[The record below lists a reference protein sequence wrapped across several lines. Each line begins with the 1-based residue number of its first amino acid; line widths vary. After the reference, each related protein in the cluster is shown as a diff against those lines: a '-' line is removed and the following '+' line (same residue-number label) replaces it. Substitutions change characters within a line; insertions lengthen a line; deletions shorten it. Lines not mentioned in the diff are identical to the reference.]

1 MLLVLAACNGP
12 QREARKMVRRAER
25 LFSTD
30 PDSTVRLIDSV
41 LRMPAY
47 FEEGKRMDI
56 ALLQAEALFGD
67 RNDRE
72 ISPLMD
78 DEFFD
83 DKPFLT
89 TSPELER
96 AADYYARKKRYDK
109 AAHAALYSGFV
120 QQHYGEKTHAMQSFM
135 DAEQYGG
142 LVKDSLAVALAEYW
156 MGKMLYDE
164 GLKQEALVFFKKSD
178 EVFGSRYV
186 ARAKVLNNMACCYL
200 LCGQFD
206 STEVCLKHSLEYT
219 QKDKSNQL
227 RHKVLNNYAV
237 LNRLQGN
244 YDMALKNLQTI
255 EIEIDSTEMPFLYLN
270 KALVFVASNK
280 VDSATCC
287 FNNLKPFLLLPDVK
301 EITKVSA
308 YEALSRFSKS
318 LGNDSMALQYREKHE
333 LMLFEVMQEKQ
344 EQSVFRIQ
352 QQYDYENL
360 QNTLNRKIIIR
371 HKIIIVISVLLL
383 LSAAIILALQ
393 FRHKRM
399 REAEKEL
406 KRQIDTMKQD
416 LRETVKS
423 SVMDEEIALRLRMIL
438 TASRTTKKA
447 KDPQKEWMPLV
458 MQVMNGKENHFEA
471 ARSTIEMA
479 YPNAYTI
486 LIGKNPNLSETEAKV
501 CLLSFSDLSN
511 AEIAELLDLRQ
522 NTINQHRSTLRK
534 KLNLKPD
541 RMKEQLRD
549 ALVEKA

>member
-1 MLLVLAACNGP
+1 MTACHGP
-12 QREARKMVRRAER
+12 QREARQMVRRAER
-25 LFSTD
+25 LFGID

-56 ALLQAEALFGD
+56 AMLQAEALFGD
-67 RNDRE
+67 RDDRE

-96 AADYYARKKRYDK
+96 AADYYARKKKYDK

-120 QQHYGEKTHAMQSFM
+120 QQHYGEKTHAMQSLK
-135 DAEQYGG
+135 DAERYGG
-142 LVKDSLAVALAEYW
+142 LVGDSLAVARAECLI
-156 MGKMLYDE
+156 GKLLYDDYME
-164 GLKQEALVFFKKSD
+164 SKAIIMFKSANDGFGNHYSEKAMVQNMMSVCYMLQRDYDNAEQSLLQSLVFAEQSPIGK
-178 EVFGSRYV
+178 VFF
-186 ARAKVLNNMACCYL
+186 KVLNN
-200 LCGQFD
+200 
-206 STEVCLKHSLEYT
+206 
-219 QKDKSNQL
+219 
-227 RHKVLNNYAV
+227 RAV
-237 LNRLQGN
+237 LYRLQGK
-244 YDMALKNLQTI
+244 YDQAIECLRQIGRAPNLTDA
-255 EIEIDSTEMPFLYLN
+255 EKSLLYLN
-270 KALVFVASNK
+270 FGKTFASSGET
-280 VDSATCC
+280 DSAS
-287 FNNLKPFLLLPDVK
+287 FYYKHLEEKLPIINIK
-301 EITKVSA
+301 EESKISA
-308 YEALSRFSKS
+308 YGALSQFAKS
-318 LGNDSMALQYREKHE
+318 LNNDSLALQYREKHE
-333 LMLFEVMQEKQ
+333 QLLFEVMQEKQ
-344 EQSVFRIQ
+344 EQSVYRIQ

-371 HKIIIVISVLLL
+371 HRIILVISILLL
-383 LSAAIILALQ
+383 LSAAVILALQ

-423 SVMDEEIALRLRMIL
+423 SVMDEEITLRLRMIL

-501 CLLSFSDLSN
+501 CLLSFSNLSN

-549 ALVEKA
+549 TLVEKA